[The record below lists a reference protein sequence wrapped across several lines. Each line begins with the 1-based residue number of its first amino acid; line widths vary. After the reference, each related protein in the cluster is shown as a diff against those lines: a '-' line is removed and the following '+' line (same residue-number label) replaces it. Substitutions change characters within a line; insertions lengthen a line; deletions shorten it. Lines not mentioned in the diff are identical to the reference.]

1 MSINAFG
8 FFYDIIG
15 VIMEKITVFL
25 AEDHAVVREGLAE
38 LIRRETDMEVVG
50 EAGDGEDT
58 VRQVKQLNPDIVL
71 MDIAMPG
78 INGIEATKQIK
89 GIAPHTRVLVL
100 TAYDNPEFVTAVID
114 AGAAGYL
121 LKNVRGKELTNAV
134 RSAYE
139 GESVLHPAVAKAIFA
154 QLRVPSTKSLREKP
168 DVLSERELQVLQ
180 KGAEGLSNKQIAI
193 LLSIG
198 PRTVQTHWRNIFD
211 KLGVY
216 SRTEAIVY
224 CLKKGWLNLSGEGS
238 VQR

>member
-1 MSINAFG
+1 MP
-8 FFYDIIG
+8 
-15 VIMEKITVFL
+15 KITVFL

-58 VRQVKQLNPDIVL
+58 VRLVKQLKPDIVL
-71 MDIAMPG
+71 MDIAMPVV
-78 INGIEATKQIK
+78 NGVEATKQIK
-89 GIAPHTRVLVL
+89 ATVPQTRVLVL
-100 TAYDNPEFVTAVID
+100 TAYDNPEFVTAAIE

-121 LKNVRGKELTNAV
+121 LKNVRRKELTTAI

-139 GESVLHPAVAKAIFA
+139 GESVLHPSVAKAIFA
-154 QLRVPSTKSLREKP
+154 QLRTPADKITSEKP
-168 DVLSERELQVLQ
+168 DVLSEREFQVLQ
-180 KGAEGLSNKQIAI
+180 KGAEGLSNKQIAT

-224 CLKKGWLNLSGEGS
+224 CLKKGWLNLGGE
-238 VQR
+238 VNQQR

>member
-1 MSINAFG
+1 MP
-8 FFYDIIG
+8 
-15 VIMEKITVFL
+15 KITVFL

-38 LIRRETDMEVVG
+38 LIRRESDMEVVG

-58 VRQVKQLNPDIVL
+58 VRLVKQLKPDIVL
-71 MDIAMPG
+71 MDIAMPLV
-78 INGIEATKQIK
+78 NGVEATKQIK
-89 GIAPHTRVLVL
+89 ATVPQTRVLVL
-100 TAYDNPEFVTAVID
+100 TAYDNPEFVTAAIE

-121 LKNVRGKELTNAV
+121 LKNVRRKELTTAI

-154 QLRVPSTKSLREKP
+154 QLRTPADKIASEKP
-168 DVLSERELQVLQ
+168 DVLSEREFQVLQ
-180 KGAEGLSNKQIAI
+180 KGAEGLSNKQIATM
-193 LLSIG
+193 LSIG

-224 CLKKGWLNLSGEGS
+224 CLKKGWLNLGGE
-238 VQR
+238 VTQPR

>member
-1 MSINAFG
+1 MG
-8 FFYDIIG
+8 
-15 VIMEKITVFL
+15 KITVFL

-50 EAGDGEDT
+50 EAGEGEDT
-58 VRQVKQLNPDIVL
+58 VRLVKQLKPDIVL
-71 MDIAMPG
+71 MDIAMP
-78 INGIEATKQIK
+78 IVNGVEATKQIK
-89 GIAPHTRVLVL
+89 MSVPQTRVLVL
-100 TAYDNPEFVTAVID
+100 TAYDNPEFITAAID

-121 LKNVRGKELTNAV
+121 LKNVRRKELTNAI

-139 GESVLHPAVAKAIFA
+139 GESVLHPSVAKAIFA
-154 QLRVPSTKSLREKP
+154 QLRTPADKITSEKP
-168 DVLSERELQVLQ
+168 DVLSEREFQVLQ
-180 KGAEGLSNKQIAI
+180 KGAEGLSNKQIAT

-224 CLKKGWLNLSGEGS
+224 CLKKGWLNLGGE
-238 VQR
+238 VNQQR

>member
-1 MSINAFG
+1 MG
-8 FFYDIIG
+8 
-15 VIMEKITVFL
+15 KITVFL

-58 VRQVKQLNPDIVL
+58 VRQVKQLKPDIVL
-71 MDIAMPG
+71 MDIAMPLV
-78 INGIEATKQIK
+78 NGVEATKQIK
-89 GIAPHTRVLVL
+89 SSVPQTRVLVL
-100 TAYDNPEFVTAVID
+100 TAYDNPEFVTAAID

-121 LKNVRGKELTNAV
+121 LKNVRRKQLTSAI

-139 GESVLHPAVAKAIFA
+139 GESVLHPSVAKAIFA
-154 QLRVPSTKSLREKP
+154 QLRTPADKITSEKP
-168 DVLSERELQVLQ
+168 DVLSEREFQVLQ
-180 KGAEGLSNKQIAI
+180 KGAEGLSNKQIAT

-224 CLKKGWLNLSGEGS
+224 CLKKGWLNLGGEGNQ
-238 VQR
+238 QR

>member
-1 MSINAFG
+1 MG
-8 FFYDIIG
+8 
-15 VIMEKITVFL
+15 KITVFL

-38 LIRRETDMEVVG
+38 LIRREADMEVVG

-58 VRQVKQLNPDIVL
+58 VRQVKQLKPDIVL
-71 MDIAMPG
+71 MDIAMPLV
-78 INGIEATKQIK
+78 NGVEATKQIK
-89 GIAPHTRVLVL
+89 SSVPQTRVLVL
-100 TAYDNPEFVTAVID
+100 TAYDNPEFVTAAID

-121 LKNVRGKELTNAV
+121 LKNVRRKELTSAI

-139 GESVLHPAVAKAIFA
+139 GESVLHPSVAKAIFA
-154 QLRVPSTKSLREKP
+154 QLRTPADKITSEKP
-168 DVLSERELQVLQ
+168 DVLSEREFQVLQ
-180 KGAEGLSNKQIAI
+180 KGAEGLSNKQIAT

-224 CLKKGWLNLSGEGS
+224 CLKKGWLNLGGEGNQ
-238 VQR
+238 QR